1 MNETRTRKIGLIVGR
16 GTEWPDAFIEAVR
29 RREASVD
36 AEIIRLAGTFI
47 DDVCAYDLIIDRMS
61 HEIPY
66 YRAYLKYAAINGVKV
81 VNDPFTWSADDKF
94 FGMVMCKRLGLA
106 SPRTVAL
113 PNKQIAKDLGPEAFR
128 NLVYPMDWQGI
139 IDYVGVPA
147 VFKDVHSGGRLA
159 AYRVH
164 SVDELIQRYDESGT
178 RTMILQQVIES
189 DDHYHCFVVGREDTL
204 LLKYA
209 PAEGKYLPGAIA
221 TDHGL
226 GERLAQSALDITR
239 AYGYEINMVEF
250 VIKDEKAFVINGT
263 NPAPVMD
270 LELMTAEQVGWCIT
284 MIADMAIDQVKRAS
298 GRSGPFAFDLDSEP
312 PQAS

>member
-1 MNETRTRKIGLIVGR
+1 MNQTRTRQIGLIVGQ
-16 GTEWPDAFIEAVR
+16 GTEWPSAFIEAVSA
-29 RREASVD
+29 REANIG

-47 DDVCAYDLIIDRMS
+47 DAVCAYDLVIDRMS

-66 YRAYLKYAAINGVKV
+66 YRTYLKYAAVNGVRV

-94 FGMVMCKRLGLA
+94 LGMVMSKRLGLT

-113 PNKQIAKDLGPEAFR
+113 PNKQIAKDLGPDAFQ
-128 NLVYPMDWQGI
+128 NLAYPMDWQGI

-147 VFKDVHSGGRLA
+147 VFKDVHSGGRLT

-164 SVDELIQRYDESGT
+164 QVDELIQRFDESGT

-189 DDHYHCFVVGREDTL
+189 DDHYHCFVIGREKAMVL
-204 LLKYA
+204 RYSLS
-209 PAEGKYLPGAIA
+209 GGRYLPGSV
-221 TDHGL
+221 TTELGL
-226 GERLAQSALDITR
+226 GKRLAEDALRLTR

-250 VIKDEKAFVINGT
+250 VVKDQTPYVINST

-270 LELMTAEQVGWCIT
+270 TELMTPEQLGWCIAE
-284 MIADMAIDQVKRAS
+284 IADMAIELAKRTSTRA
-298 GRSGPFAFDLDSEP
+298 GPFAFGADRL
-312 PQAS
+312 